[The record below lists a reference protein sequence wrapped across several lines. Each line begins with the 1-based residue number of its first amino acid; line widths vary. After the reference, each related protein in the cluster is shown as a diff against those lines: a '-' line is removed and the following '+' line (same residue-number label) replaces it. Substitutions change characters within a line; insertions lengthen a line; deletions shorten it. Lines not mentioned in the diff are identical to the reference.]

1 MVVARRLVLFT
12 EKAGL
17 SQLPRRSIFFL
28 TTLSRVL
35 AIKSASST
43 CAACRSVVSSDQN
56 ENLEI
61 KKDRKENID
70 A

>member
-1 MVVARRLVLFT
+1 M
-12 EKAGL
+12 
-17 SQLPRRSIFFL
+17 
-28 TTLSRVL
+28 L

-61 KKDRKENID
+61 KKDGKENID
-70 A
+70 AIESTKKIESVFEK